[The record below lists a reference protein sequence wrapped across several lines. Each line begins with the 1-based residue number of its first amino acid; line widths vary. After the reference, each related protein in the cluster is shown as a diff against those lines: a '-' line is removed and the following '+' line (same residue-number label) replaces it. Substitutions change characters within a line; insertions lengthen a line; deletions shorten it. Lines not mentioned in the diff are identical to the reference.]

1 MQLAALTVCLS
12 LSQALG
18 MASPMQAAVLRE
30 INAIWQPNDVTT
42 ITPDD
47 GTATCDRRI
56 VVRSDAEVLPED
68 HMISTA
74 LAWVPFVGTYP
85 RQLIFLRLDR
95 VRTLV
100 GSLSPGDW
108 ATGIRDQLAAK
119 LAGRVLAHE
128 LGHILLNSR
137 GHEPSGL
144 MRERYQA
151 RDVLRAGP
159 SAYALS
165 APLRAQLF
173 SGSRSDATAAVR

>member
-18 MASPMQAAVLRE
+18 MAFPMQAAVLRE
-30 INAIWQPNDVTT
+30 INAIWQPYGVTT
-42 ITPDD
+42 TTSDI
-47 GTATCDRRI
+47 GTAACNRRI
-56 VVRSDAEVLPED
+56 AIKSDTEVLPED
-68 HMISTA
+68 HSTGAA

-108 ATGIRDQLAAK
+108 ATGIREQLAAK

-151 RDVLRAGP
+151 RDVLNAGR
-159 SAYALS
+159 SAYSLS
-165 APLRAQLF
+165 PPLRAQLF
-173 SGSRSDATAAVR
+173 SGARPDPTAGAR